1 MVKGTWYEDEHDKFV
16 SGLAMYGRDL
26 AKVQVLVGSRTLPQ
40 VHSHAQKY
48 FLKQKDLAQAPMR
61 EKLIKWKLSGCT
73 IAVTP
78 VMVIDTRLEVAREL
92 EFPAPAPAPSD
103 ALDQFAGA
111 PPTPAAPTPA
121 APTPAPTP
129 AAQPPAAQPPAA
141 QPPAAPTPAA
151 PTPAA
156 PPAAP
161 TPAAPT
167 PAAPPAAAEAAARD
181 FAAAPAAPAAPP
193 GSPGPPAPEVAPRPK
208 RGLETSEAEARVAA
222 APAKRARLEF
232 NMCEMLFDAAG
243 AGDAWEQIAVR
254 VGGDLGELRRLI
266 DAAGVLEGHGAPPDA
281 VKRLRAT
288 LAKYGG

>member
-16 SGLAMYGRDL
+16 SGLAMYGRNL

-111 PPTPAAPTPA
+111 PPT
-121 APTPAPTP
+121 
-129 AAQPPAAQPPAA
+129 
-141 QPPAAPTPAA
+141 
-151 PTPAA
+151 
-156 PPAAP
+156 PAAP